1 MAPAYKP
8 AGLTALMLGDIP
20 ALFESPFAKEITQ
33 PFEGKTFMCLL
44 PGGALYFDSK
54 LSLDLDG
61 SPFWNQ
67 DIPDS
72 QPQTSVKWED
82 GVDVDSNVYSYF
94 VLPGNFWNVNGFRE
108 GDIGVVIFGMRVV
121 FACFVDS
128 GPQKSLGEGSINLH
142 RELGFETLRNGKV
155 NRKWGINN
163 GVVTI
168 VFPHSGKGKPVKK
181 NWQPYASTNSEC
193 YRVGY
198 PLFEKLKR
206 DATAYT
212 QLPDI

>member
-1 MAPAYKP
+1 
-8 AGLTALMLGDIP
+8 
-20 ALFESPFAKEITQ
+20 
-33 PFEGKTFMCLL
+33 MCLL

-155 NRKWGINN
+155 NRKWGLI
-163 GVVTI
+163 TAL
-168 VFPHSGKGKPVKK
+168 S
-181 NWQPYASTNSEC
+181 
-193 YRVGY
+193 
-198 PLFEKLKR
+198 PLFSRTRAKGSLSRKIGSLTR
-206 DATAYT
+206 ATIPSAIGSDIPCSKSSKGT
-212 QLPDI
+212 PLPTPNCLTFSAVQNRRSHDLHS

>member
-44 PGGALYFDSK
+44 PGSALYFDSK

-108 GDIGVVIFGMRVV
+108 GDIGVVVFGMRVV

-142 RELGFETLRNGKV
+142 RELGFETVRNGKV

-168 VFPHSGKGKPVKK
+168 VFPHSAKGKPVKK
-181 NWQPYASTNSEC
+181 NLAALREQQF
-193 YRVGY
+193 RVLSDRI
-198 PLFEKLKR
+198 PPVR
-206 DATAYT
+206 
-212 QLPDI
+212 